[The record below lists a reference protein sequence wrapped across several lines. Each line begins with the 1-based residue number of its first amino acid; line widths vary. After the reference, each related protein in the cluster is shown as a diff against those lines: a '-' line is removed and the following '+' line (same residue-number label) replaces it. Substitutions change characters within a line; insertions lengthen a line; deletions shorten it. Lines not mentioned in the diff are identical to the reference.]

1 MNVRRFAQ
9 IAAVAICTFSLL
21 PTVVRAADA
30 TGAIAGTVRT
40 DEGAPVAAAHVVVAG
55 PQRAEGQTDATG
67 AFDITNLSPG
77 IYHVEVS
84 KGSFLPAD
92 LSNVV
97 VFASETQT
105 LSVTLSRANLNSLRT
120 IASVHSYGGKSA
132 INTTGAATALVTGQD
147 FANLA
152 NPSINSV
159 LQRVPGLTVQ
169 HLSSQPNT
177 SLSLAGSQPYETQVL
192 IDGHPFTMGR
202 QGVWYSQYFNT
213 FLISSVE
220 TQSGPGNTTPFA
232 NTAVGGT
239 VNIVTPGFTDKPTA
253 EFTIGRDSYASD
265 YSNFIT
271 TGSVGKLAYVFG
283 LGYGSAN
290 SPYYNTNHCEV
301 TPTSTSLNNKPGNTG
316 IIQFCGDASSSLY
329 SKGEL
334 LKLRYDFSPVTSFE
348 VGFVGSQGGLSPQG
362 AAYGNYLGTMTVLQ
376 CLPSAPTHCTNPHYQ
391 GLVGTTID
399 AYSWYPGSLVH
410 YDQPIFTGQLRTS
423 IGSDTFLIRPYI
435 GSITN
440 IVDGTHEADYPNYF
454 FPTGSGATCQY
465 GGATSP
471 SINGYTQC
479 NQTTYTTS
487 EYSKL
492 QGTTFSYLHPVGE
505 DLFTLTYDYHS
516 AYDVTLVL
524 PASGYIVPPT
534 TERFDTLSLTGD
546 VALARN
552 LTGKF
557 GLYDT
562 RWKLYGQTPIGTGP
576 HPTTLVGLTRSV
588 SRFDPHVALVYRP
601 KADLALRA
609 AFGTSE
615 TFPYQGL
622 VSGAATI
629 VQSGASLQNLNYL
642 LEKNAYLNPEVQTAW
657 NVGVDKRFHDGSL
670 LSVDYQTGIIRDVFE
685 TVITPISGNPNYS
698 YLFLPANAARL
709 KSQFLTLRLN
719 NSPKVGLGY
728 TANLALQSSI
738 LSGLPESFYSAA
750 PSLPANGQQQCGIS
764 TPGGQICI
772 PYMTGYGELNYTSAH
787 GTFLALGADFQGKN
801 NTYAQPPF
809 WQWNLTARQ
818 AVNPVI
824 DLQLSVENLLNTNN
838 FYNLPMPNLGV
849 PVVGETTTGLS
860 SIATSL
866 VPAAPRTVRLQ
877 LRWHVNR

>member
-1 MNVRRFAQ
+1 MTPRRFAH
-9 IAAVAICTFSLL
+9 IATIAICAFFLL
-21 PTVVRAADA
+21 PTLAQAADA
-30 TGAIAGTVRT
+30 TGGVAGTVRT
-40 DEGAPVAAAHVVVAG
+40 DDGAPVAAAHVVVAG
-55 PQRAEGQTDATG
+55 PQRAEAQTDASG
-67 AFDITNLSPG
+67 AFAIANLSPG

-84 KGSFLPAD
+84 KGSYLPAD

-97 VFASETQT
+97 VFSGETQT
-105 LSVTLSRANLNSLRT
+105 LAVTLSRANLNSLRT

-132 INTTGAATALVTGQD
+132 INTTGAATALVTRQD

-159 LQRVPGLTVQ
+159 LQHVPGLTVQ

-202 QGVWYSQYFNT
+202 QGVWYSQYFNS
-213 FLISSVE
+213 FLVASAE

-232 NTAVGGT
+232 NMAVGGT
-239 VNIVTPGFTDKPTA
+239 VNIVTPGFTNKPTA

-265 YSNFIT
+265 YSNFLT
-271 TGSVGKLAYVFG
+271 TGTVGKLAYVFG
-283 LGYGSAN
+283 LGYGSSNGPFYN
-290 SPYYNTNHCEV
+290 SYHCEV
-301 TPTSTSLNNKPGNTG
+301 TPDSTALNNKPGNVG
-316 IIQFCGDASSSLY
+316 IIQFCGDASGSLY

-334 LKLRYDFSPVTSFE
+334 LKFRYDFSPVTSFE
-348 VGFVGSQGGLSPQG
+348 VGFVGSQGGLYPQG
-362 AAYGNYLGTMTVLQ
+362 AAYGNYLGTMTVDQ
-376 CLPSAPTHCTNPHYQ
+376 CLPSAPTHCTNPKYQ

-410 YDQPIFTGQLRTS
+410 YDQPIFTGQFRTS
-423 IGSDTFLIRPYI
+423 VGNDTLLIRPYA

-440 IVDGTHEADYPNYF
+440 IVDGTGEADYPNYF
-454 FPTGSGATCQY
+454 FPTGSNTPCQY

-471 SINGYTQC
+471 STNGYTQC
-479 NQTTYTTS
+479 NQTVYTTS
-487 EYSKL
+487 EYDKL

-516 AYDVTLVL
+516 AYDVTYIL
-524 PASGYIVPPT
+524 PTTGYIVPPT
-534 TERFDTLSLTGD
+534 TERFDTISLTGD
-546 VALARN
+546 VNVARN

-562 RWKLYGQTPIGTGP
+562 VWKLYGQTPAGTGP
-576 HPTTLVGLTRSV
+576 NPTALVGLTRSL

-601 KADLALRA
+601 KSDLALRA

-622 VSGAATI
+622 VSGTATI
-629 VQSGASLQNLNYL
+629 VKSGASLQNLNYL
-642 LEKNAYLNPEVQTAW
+642 LAKNAYLDPEVQTAW
-657 NVGVDKRFHDGSL
+657 DVGVDKRFHDGGL
-670 LSVDYQTGIIRDVFE
+670 LSVDYQTGVIHNVFE
-685 TVITPISGNPNYS
+685 TVITPVSGNPNYS
-698 YLFLPANAARL
+698 YLFVPANAARL
-709 KSQFLTLRLN
+709 KSQFLTLHFN
-719 NSPKVGLGY
+719 KSPTVGIGY
-728 TANLALQSSI
+728 AANFALQSSI
-738 LSGLPESFYSAA
+738 LNGLPESFYSTS

-772 PYMTGYGELNYTSAH
+772 PYMTGYGEINYTSAH
-787 GTFLALGADFQGKN
+787 GTFLALGTDFQGKN

-818 AVNPVI
+818 AVSKTI
-824 DLQLSVENLLNTNN
+824 DIQFAVENLFNTNN
-838 FYNLPMPNLGV
+838 FYSLPMPNLGV
-849 PVVGETTTGLS
+849 PVVGETTTGLG
-860 SIATSL
+860 SISTSL
-866 VPAAPRTVRLQ
+866 VPAGPRTARLQ
-877 LRWHVNR
+877 LQWHLNR